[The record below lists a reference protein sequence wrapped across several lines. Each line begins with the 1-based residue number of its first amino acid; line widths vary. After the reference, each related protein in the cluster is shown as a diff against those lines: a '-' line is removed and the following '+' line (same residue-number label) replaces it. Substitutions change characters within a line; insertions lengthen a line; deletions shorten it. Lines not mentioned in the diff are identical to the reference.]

1 MPSSFRF
8 SILLP
13 VALLFAL
20 RLFGQPVLS
29 RSVSAHPDV
38 DPQRLERVKQVI
50 EGYVKDGKIVGA
62 VALVAKDGKLIVH
75 QGFGMDD
82 REKKKPM
89 PADGIFR
96 IASQTKA
103 LTSVGIMMLLEEGK
117 LLLSDPLH
125 KFIPSFKNAQV
136 IATYEPKD
144 TTYTTAPAK
153 RDITIKDLLTHT
165 SGLGYAAIGS
175 PMMQAIYA
183 KNGISAGIGDF
194 KADMVRSMDKLGTLP
209 LEHQPG
215 ERWTYGLNT
224 DVLGHVIERLSGMSL
239 EEFFRKRI
247 CEPLDMQD
255 TWFTLPSDKQARLT
269 AIYRRENPGLFTPL
283 RLETS
288 GIFPDFPNRQ
298 KSYFSGGAGLSS
310 SAWDYAAFL
319 QMLLNKGTWNGK
331 SLLAP
336 RTVEMMV
343 QNQVGNLWGGKQF
356 GLGFSV
362 VSTADADNIRN
373 VGTFSW
379 GGAFATA
386 YWADPKEN
394 IVAVLMTQ
402 QVGAGPE
409 WGELQEK
416 FAVAVYQALH

>member
-1 MPSSFRF
+1 MPSSFRL

-29 RSVSAHPDV
+29 RSVIAHPDV

-194 KADMVRSMDKLGTLP
+194 KAPWTNWAPCPSSTS
-209 LEHQPG
+209 PG
-215 ERWTYGLNT
+215 N
-224 DVLGHVIERLSGMSL
+224 
-239 EEFFRKRI
+239 
-247 CEPLDMQD
+247 
-255 TWFTLPSDKQARLT
+255 
-269 AIYRRENPGLFTPL
+269 
-283 RLETS
+283 
-288 GIFPDFPNRQ
+288 
-298 KSYFSGGAGLSS
+298 AGLT
-310 SAWDYAAFL
+310 D
-319 QMLLNKGTWNGK
+319 
-331 SLLAP
+331 
-336 RTVEMMV
+336 
-343 QNQVGNLWGGKQF
+343 
-356 GLGFSV
+356 
-362 VSTADADNIRN
+362 
-373 VGTFSW
+373 
-379 GGAFATA
+379 
-386 YWADPKEN
+386 
-394 IVAVLMTQ
+394 
-402 QVGAGPE
+402 
-409 WGELQEK
+409 
-416 FAVAVYQALH
+416 